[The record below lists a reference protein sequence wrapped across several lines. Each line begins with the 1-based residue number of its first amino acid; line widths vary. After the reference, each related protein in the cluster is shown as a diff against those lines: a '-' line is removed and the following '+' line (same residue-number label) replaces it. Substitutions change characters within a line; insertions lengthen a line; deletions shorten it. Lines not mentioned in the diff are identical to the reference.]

1 MLILVIINSLCE
13 NYHLITKIFHLKTP
27 QQRTDVSS
35 VAWTVPLSAE
45 QRSLSDG
52 GSQTAKQRCCTQCS
66 PQPLMNITCP
76 WRVQRCSNQRAQT
89 GLGIKLA
96 PALRVWSFVSLSLF
110 FLAHSVIIAWRNGWM
125 RDITVISKIKSACCL
140 VWLLCLLPP
149 SYTQSDLPDPVRQ
162 VSVAGVL
169 LKTPPPPVA
178 TCLLWHKMSVFWHPE
193 SKLTIFIL
201 SNLMHL
207 NNPKPT
213 DIVNECNMYIYSALY
228 FLDMQLSV

>member
-1 MLILVIINSLCE
+1 MWELSLNHKDFPSQNPPTEDGCVQCG
-13 NYHLITKIFHLKTP
+13 LDCPFKCWAAFIVRWRQPDGKTALLYTMFP
-27 QQRTDVSS
+27 TASNEHN
-35 VAWTVPLSAE
+35 LSLESTAVLE
-45 QRSLSDG
+45 SKSTNRFRN
-52 GSQTAKQRCCTQCS
+52 QTRPSFKS
-66 PQPLMNITCP
+66 M
-76 WRVQRCSNQRAQT
+76 
-89 GLGIKLA
+89 KLC
-96 PALRVWSFVSLSLF
+96 LSLSLF

>member
-27 QQRTDVSS
+27 QQRTDVSFK
-35 VAWTVPLSAE
+35 TVPLSAE

-96 PALRVWSFVSLSLF
+96 PALRVWSFVSLSLSF
-110 FLAHSVIIAWRNGWM
+110 FSSQCYYCMKKWMDERYHCNQQNQVCLLSGLTVVPSATQLHSVW
-125 RDITVISKIKSACCL
+125 
-140 VWLLCLLPP
+140 P
-149 SYTQSDLPDPVRQ
+149 SWPSEASFGRWGAPENTSSTCRYMLIVTQN
-162 VSVAGVL
+162 VSVLTPWIKAYNIHT
-169 LKTPPPPVA
+169 LKFNAFKQPQTH
-178 TCLLWHKMSVFWHPE
+178 WHCKRM
-193 SKLTIFIL
+193 
-201 SNLMHL
+201 
-207 NNPKPT
+207 
-213 DIVNECNMYIYSALY
+213 
-228 FLDMQLSV
+228 